1 MRYRLRPARIA
12 LGALLL
18 LLVSSGLPSAQTPAA
33 QDQPGL
39 KWTDEQIKQTAHH
52 VRAGR
57 KLTPKTW
64 PNGARVAVCISIDPD
79 NFSIALNAG
88 NNNPVPISLGEY
100 GALEGVPRM
109 LRLLDEHKIPASFY
123 IPAVAAMMHPEMIQ
137 EIKARQHHEVAIHG
151 WIHENPMTLDDPV
164 DEWRMISQAM
174 DLLEKQWGRR
184 PVGNRNPSWT
194 MSTHTI
200 GLLKKAGLLY
210 DSSLQAMDEPHE
222 ILLDGQPTGLIELPV
237 NWIIDDSPMYGAA
250 GDFPSPRLIA
260 QTFRDDFDVAYKEG
274 TMFMVT
280 MHPHITGQR
289 SRIRQLEEL
298 IVYMKSKPGVW
309 FATAEEI
316 AKYIKQQSALTGTAS
331 KR

>member
-1 MRYRLRPARIA
+1 MRTRVVVATLLSSLWTGPA
-12 LGALLL
+12 
-18 LLVSSGLPSAQTPAA
+18 VAQAPPAPA
-33 QDQPGL
+33 QPGL
-39 KWTDEQIKQTAHH
+39 KWTDEQVQKTAHH

-64 PNGARVAVCISIDPD
+64 PNGARVAVCLSIDPD

-88 NNNPVPISLGEY
+88 NVNPVPISLGEY
-100 GALEGVPRM
+100 GALEGMPRM
-109 LRLLDEHKIPASFY
+109 LKLLDKHDVPASFY
-123 IPAVAAMMHPEMIQ
+123 IPAVAAMMHPGMIE
-137 EIKARQHHEVAIHG
+137 EIRKRPRHEVAIHG

-164 DEWRMISQAM
+164 DEWRMISQSL

-222 ILLDGQPTGLIELPV
+222 VLLDGQPTGLIELPV
-237 NWIIDDSPMYGAA
+237 NWIIDDSPMYGSA
-250 GDFPSPRLIA
+250 GDFPSPRMIMHV
-260 QTFRDDFDVAYKEG
+260 FRDDFDEAYRAG
-274 TMFMVT
+274 SMFMLT

-316 AKYIKQQSALTGTAS
+316 AKYIKQEAGLTGTAS
-331 KR
+331 RR

>member
-1 MRYRLRPARIA
+1 MRIRLTAAGVLLATI
-12 LGALLL
+12 GAA
-18 LLVSSGLPSAQTPAA
+18 VAFGQQPTS

-39 KWTDEQIKQTAHH
+39 RWTDQRIKEVALH

-64 PNGARVAVCISIDPD
+64 PNGARVAVCLSVDPD
-79 NFSIALNAG
+79 NFSIPLNAG
-88 NNNPVPISLGEY
+88 NTNPAAISAGEY

-109 LRLLDEHKIPASFY
+109 LRLFDKYNIPASFY
-123 IPAVAAMMHPEMIQ
+123 IPAVAAMLHPEMIQ
-137 EIKARQHHEVAIHG
+137 EINKRKHHEVAMHG

-164 DEWRMISQAM
+164 EEWRLISQSM

-194 MSTHTI
+194 MSTHTV

-237 NWIIDDSPMYGAA
+237 NWIIDDSPMYGAG
-250 GDFPSPRLIA
+250 GDFPSPRMIM

-274 TMFMVT
+274 TVFMLT

-289 SRIRQLEEL
+289 TRIGQLEEL
-298 IVYMKSKPGVW
+298 IRYMKAKPDVW
-309 FATAEEI
+309 FATAEDI
-316 AKYIKQQSALTGTAS
+316 AKWIKQQTGITNTAG
-331 KR
+331 R